1 MSDLESE
8 SADPLVP
15 DDVVPDDVIPHG
27 KLPPL
32 RYRDL
37 PEPQPLRKMIGPGIV
52 LAGLA
57 LGSGEFVL
65 WPYITYRSGFVFFWA
80 CILGVTTQYFLN
92 MEITRWTL
100 ATGESAITGFCRLSR
115 RWAFIFLA
123 LNIIPWMLPAWAK
136 GAARLIGW
144 LIWGPDQLSDG
155 MVTALAIGGLLLCGA
170 VLTMGPVIYETV
182 ERIQLFLVTL
192 VLVLVVIIA
201 VLIVRTDA
209 IVAQCQGLVS
219 FGLPE
224 RDDNLTLAAL
234 LGAIAFAGVGGTL
247 NLGQSNYIKDKGFG
261 MGHYIGRITSPVTGR
276 AEPMSE
282 VGFHF
287 PDTPENRQRWQRWW
301 RAASLEHFISFY
313 CTCLIC
319 LILLTLINYS
329 VFYQPD
335 GKLREGLA
343 GYANN
348 LDFIWAEAGDP
359 AGPADRAGQH
369 RHPPVSHRRSCHS
382 ADHRNRCPGRDQPH
396 RVRHRQGQLAVG
408 QLAVDGKPPVL
419 PVSVERD
426 WAGSFHPGVWHRSLP
441 TGQVFGCHER
451 VRDVFVQHHLIAV
464 ELASAAKTSADLLVA
479 RPDPDLVRNLL
490 RHIYGLGRLVAGWIL
505 NAGKPAAWE
514 DGRHRTC
521 GAAANPDTGIEH
533 ATRGRP
539 AGGCE
544 PPAGGRGVPAWGRA
558 YRCKR

>member
-155 MVTALAIGGLLLCGA
+155 MVTALAIAGLLLCGA

-348 LDFIWAEAGDP
+348 LDFIWAEAIQL
-359 AGPADRAGQH
+359 GQ
-369 RHPPVSHRRSCHS
+369 RT
-382 ADHRNRCPGRDQPH
+382 
-396 RVRHRQGQLAVG
+396 
-408 QLAVDGKPPVL
+408 VL
-419 PVSVERD
+419 
-426 WAGSFHPGVWHRSLP
+426 GS
-441 TGQVFGCHER
+441 TGTLLF
-451 VRDVFVQHHLIAV
+451 LIAGV
-464 ELASAAKTSADLLVA
+464 AILLTTEIGVLDGISRIGSDIVKVNWLLDSSRWTESRLYYLFLWSVIGLGVFILGFGTEAFQLVKYSAAMNGCVMFLYSITLLQLNLRA
-479 RPDPDLVRNLL
+479 LPRPL
-490 RHIYGLGRLVAGWIL
+490 RISWWRVLILIWSVIFFGTFTVWVGWSLAGF
-505 NAGKPAAWE
+505 
-514 DGRHRTC
+514 
-521 GAAANPDTGIEH
+521 
-533 ATRGRP
+533 
-539 AGGCE
+539 
-544 PPAGGRGVPAWGRA
+544 
-558 YRCKR
+558 